1 LHKKDKYNNK
11 ARPSFAVIF
20 IKIIP
25 KIFIGFRRF
34 SIPLLPIVIPV
45 AICRFLIPFYEGCV
59 SIL

>member
-11 ARPSFAVIF
+11 VRPSFAIIF

-34 SIPLLPIVIPV
+34 SIPLLPMVIP
-45 AICRFLIPFYEGCV
+45 
-59 SIL
+59 